1 LSTLPSV
8 ASSSD
13 HFDLVIV
20 GSGPAAVKCAVT
32 SAKLG
37 KRVAVVDKKDLV
49 GGVCVHTGTIPS
61 KTFRRA
67 VLHLTGY
74 RHQGFYGRSYK
85 KTISMPDLLSRVKK
99 VETAETDVVT
109 DQLSREGVEI
119 ITGTAR
125 FVESNDS
132 DSRVSAMV
140 LRSSGGDHEAASS
153 PYRHVGADTPKSV
166 ISADRFLVACGT
178 RPVRYARACVGG
190 GPRCLWKQGK
200 GGGCI
205 THIPRDL
212 IVVGAGVIGMEY
224 ACMINVVPGTTVTVI
239 DPRPDVLSFA
249 DNDVI
254 ENLQYTMR
262 QNGARFLLNEQ
273 ITRVE
278 KLDKKDGGNG

>member
-1 LSTLPSV
+1 RLALGPPSPAAGGGRTHAAARRALRAAGSSSGGSSRGATGELSTLPSV
-8 ASSSD
+8 ASSGD

-125 FVESNDS
+125 RFIESKES

-140 LRSSGGDHEAASS
+140 LRSSGGQHEAASS

-178 RPVRYARACVGG
+178 RPVRPCHIPFDGTHVFDSDQLLWGG
-190 GPRCLWKQGK
+190 
-200 GGGCI
+200 I
-205 THIPRDL
+205 THIPR
-212 IVVGAGVIGMEY
+212 
-224 ACMINVVPGTTVTVI
+224 
-239 DPRPDVLSFA
+239 
-249 DNDVI
+249 
-254 ENLQYTMR
+254 
-262 QNGARFLLNEQ
+262 
-273 ITRVE
+273 
-278 KLDKKDGGNG
+278 